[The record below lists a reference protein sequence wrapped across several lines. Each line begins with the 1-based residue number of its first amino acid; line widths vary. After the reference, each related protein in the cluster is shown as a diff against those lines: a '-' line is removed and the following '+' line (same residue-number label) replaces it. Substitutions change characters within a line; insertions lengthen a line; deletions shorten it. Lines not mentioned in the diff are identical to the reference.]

1 MKIINRTKANKGKK
15 VLLNAGNMLNTEVV
29 LCIKDNQFIQL
40 QTDRTLKIQRKIQWR
55 LKSNTNIIK
64 SEQKKRNRKKNKPR
78 DT

>member
-40 QTDRTLKIQRKIQWR
+40 QTDRTLKIQRKIQ
-55 LKSNTNIIK
+55 
-64 SEQKKRNRKKNKPR
+64 
-78 DT
+78 